1 MSDLSVVI
9 LAAGQGTR
17 MKSHLTKV
25 LHEICGRPLLEYS
38 LLAAEALKPSH
49 LAVVIGRDAGKV
61 EERFQGRATFV
72 LQEEQNGT
80 GHAVLTAKAALTES
94 AGDSQGEV
102 LILYGD
108 TPLLLPETLQQ
119 LSAFKRE
126 TGAGLAMLTAPVP
139 LPGRIVRAA
148 DGQVVKIV
156 EQTDATPEELEI
168 QEGNTGVYLVDADL
182 LWDTLAKVDS
192 SNEQGEIYLTDI
204 VELAVA
210 AGRRVEALKLDSE
223 EESLGVNTR
232 VELAEAAQVIRRRT
246 LHRLMSEGVTVV
258 DPDSTYIDAAVE
270 IGRDS
275 VIWPGCVVTGESV
288 LGERVILKPYC
299 VVESSRLGND
309 VELGPMAHLRP
320 DCQLEDK
327 VKIGNFVEVKN
338 SHLAQ
343 GVKAAH
349 LSYIGDADVGPG
361 SSFGCGS
368 ITVNYDWEK
377 KHRTTVGSDVNIGCN
392 SNLLAPI
399 SIEDGSAVAAG
410 STLTDDVPE
419 ESLAVAR
426 APQRNLK
433 GWMKRRRKK
442 K

>member
-17 MKSHLTKV
+17 MKSNLTKV

-38 LLAAEALKPSH
+38 LLAAEALNPGR
-49 LAVVIGRDAGKV
+49 LAVVIGRDAEQV
-61 EERFQGRATFV
+61 EARFQGRATFV

-80 GHAVLTAKAALTES
+80 GHAVLTAKAALS
-94 AGDSQGEV
+94 DSPAAAEGQV

-119 LSAFKRE
+119 LAAFKRE
-126 TGAGLAMLTAPVP
+126 TGAALAMLTAPVP
-139 LPGRIVRAA
+139 LPGRIVRGAQ
-148 DGQVVKIV
+148 GQVVKIV
-156 EQTDATPEELEI
+156 EQTDATSEELKI
-168 QEGNTGVYLVDADL
+168 QEGNTGVYLVDAEL
-182 LWDTLAKVDS
+182 LWETLAKVDS

-204 VELAVA
+204 VELAIA
-210 AGRRVEALKLDSE
+210 AGGRVEALKLESE

-232 VELAEAAQVIRRRT
+232 VELAEAAQVIRGRT

-258 DPDSTYIDAAVE
+258 DPDSTYIDAGVE

-275 VIWPGCVVTGESV
+275 VIWPGCVVTGDSV
-288 LGERVILKPYC
+288 LGERVTLKPYC

-327 VKIGNFVEVKN
+327 VKLGNFVEVKN
-338 SHLAQ
+338 SHLAR

-349 LSYIGDADVGPG
+349 LTYIGDADVGTG

-368 ITVNYDWEK
+368 IIVNYDWEK
-377 KHRTTVGSDVNIGCN
+377 KHRTKVGSDVNIGCN
-392 SNLLAPI
+392 SNLIAPI

-410 STLTDDVPE
+410 STLTDDVPAG
-419 ESLAVAR
+419 SLAIAR
-426 APQRNLK
+426 AKQRNLK
-433 GWMKRRRKK
+433 GWIKHRKK